1 MAEIRIVVGLVQDP
15 LFHKSN
21 LNAEAL
27 KENHPALV
35 LSLKIEALFEFQWTS
50 FVASLKQEQQGKL
63 SKSIE
68 SVAIFLG
75 SSRLVS
81 CDDSLSWSEQQC
93 GHSDTRPLSSYHS
106 RVLQFVA
113 TYPTARKDTMVS

>member
-1 MAEIRIVVGLVQDP
+1 MAEIRIVGLVQDP
-15 LFHKSN
+15 LFHKSK

-27 KENHPALV
+27 KENNPALV
-35 LSLKIEALFEFQWTS
+35 VSLQIEALFEFQWTS

-75 SSRLVS
+75 SSRLGS
-81 CDDSLSWSEQQC
+81 CNDSLC
-93 GHSDTRPLSSYHS
+93 
-106 RVLQFVA
+106 
-113 TYPTARKDTMVS
+113 